1 LNDSSSKASLANYST
16 GRRFLAYSLEI
27 LFPEGGEDTVEAKK
41 LYIDDKEVGSDFD
54 RFSAR

>member
-1 LNDSSSKASLANYST
+1 
-16 GRRFLAYSLEI
+16 LAYSLEI